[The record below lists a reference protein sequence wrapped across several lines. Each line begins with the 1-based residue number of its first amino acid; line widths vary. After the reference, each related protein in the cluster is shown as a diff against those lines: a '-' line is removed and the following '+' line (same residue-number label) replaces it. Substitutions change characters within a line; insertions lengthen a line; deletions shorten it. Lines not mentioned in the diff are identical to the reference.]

1 MMDGKTYIVRSLK
14 YLVWLL
20 LLFTL
25 VFTLMLAT
33 GTSRA
38 DAGRDL
44 AELFG
49 SQRGRL
55 MLAVIVV
62 VAAFYPKFGFARRTV
77 AADFTGDRE
86 LILSTFRANRFFAGS
101 GTGRDDDLPGFVA
114 AEKGFAAVGRPDRR
128 NRCGRFRRVGRH
140 SQGGRESGVP
150 APVAHRKLTGFRK
163 CVKIWL

>member
-62 VAAFYPKFGFARRTV
+62 VAAFTR
-77 AADFTGDRE
+77 
-86 LILSTFRANRFFAGS
+86 NS
-101 GTGRDDDLPGFVA
+101 GLPG
-114 AEKGFAAVGRPDRR
+114 GRWRPIL
-128 NRCGRFRRVGRH
+128 
-140 SQGGRESGVP
+140 
-150 APVAHRKLTGFRK
+150 PVT
-163 CVKIWL
+163 VS

>member
-62 VAAFYPKFGFARRTV
+62 VAA
-77 AADFTGDRE
+77 DFTGDRE
-86 LILSTFRANRFFAGS
+86 LILSTFRANGFSLVREQDGTMVFRASSPLKRALLLWEDRIAVTDAGGS
-101 GTGRDDDLPGFVA
+101 VVLDGIRKEVVK
-114 AEKGFAAVGRPDRR
+114 AE
-128 NRCGRFRRVGRH
+128 FRLRSH
-140 SQGGRESGVP
+140 IEN
-150 APVAHRKLTGFRK
+150 
-163 CVKIWL
+163 

>member
-1 MMDGKTYIVRSLK
+1 MRIMMDGKTYIVRSLK

-49 SQRGRL
+49 SSWRL
-55 MLAVIVV
+55 
-62 VAAFYPKFGFARRTV
+62 
-77 AADFTGDRE
+77 FTR
-86 LILSTFRANRFFAGS
+86 NS
-101 GTGRDDDLPGFVA
+101 GLPG
-114 AEKGFAAVGRPDRR
+114 GRWRPIL
-128 NRCGRFRRVGRH
+128 
-140 SQGGRESGVP
+140 
-150 APVAHRKLTGFRK
+150 PVT
-163 CVKIWL
+163 VS

>member
-86 LILSTFRANRFFAGS
+86 LILSTFRANGFSLVREQD
-101 GTGRDDDLPGFVA
+101 GTMVFRASSPL
-114 AEKGFAAVGRPDRR
+114 GRPDRR

>member
-1 MMDGKTYIVRSLK
+1 MRIMMDGKTYIVRSLK

-62 VAAFYPKFGFARRTV
+62 VAAFYPKFGV
-77 AADFTGDRE
+77 CPADG
-86 LILSTFRANRFFAGS
+86 G
-101 GTGRDDDLPGFVA
+101 
-114 AEKGFAAVGRPDRR
+114 
-128 NRCGRFRRVGRH
+128 GRFYR
-140 SQGGRESGVP
+140 
-150 APVAHRKLTGFRK
+150 
-163 CVKIWL
+163 

>member
-14 YLVWLL
+14 YLVWRL
-20 LLFTL
+20 LLFTR

-86 LILSTFRANRFFAGS
+86 LILSTFRANGFSLVREQDGTMVFRASSPLKRALLLWEDRIAVTDAGGS
-101 GTGRDDDLPGFVA
+101 VVLDGIRKEVVK
-114 AEKGFAAVGRPDRR
+114 AE
-128 NRCGRFRRVGRH
+128 FRLRSH
-140 SQGGRESGVP
+140 IEN
-150 APVAHRKLTGFRK
+150 
-163 CVKIWL
+163 

>member
-86 LILSTFRANRFFAGS
+86 LILSTFRVFRASSPLKRALLLWEDRIAVTDAGGS
-101 GTGRDDDLPGFVA
+101 VVLDGIRKEVVK
-114 AEKGFAAVGRPDRR
+114 AE
-128 NRCGRFRRVGRH
+128 FRLRSH
-140 SQGGRESGVP
+140 IEN
-150 APVAHRKLTGFRK
+150 
-163 CVKIWL
+163 

>member
-62 VAAFYPKFGFARRTV
+62 VAAFYPKFGFARNVLRINSRSPVKSAATV
-77 AADFTGDRE
+77 R
-86 LILSTFRANRFFAGS
+86 RANPNFG
-101 GTGRDDDLPGFVA
+101 
-114 AEKGFAAVGRPDRR
+114 
-128 NRCGRFRRVGRH
+128 
-140 SQGGRESGVP
+140 
-150 APVAHRKLTGFRK
+150 
-163 CVKIWL
+163 

>member
-1 MMDGKTYIVRSLK
+1 
-14 YLVWLL
+14 
-20 LLFTL
+20 
-25 VFTLMLAT
+25 MLAT

-77 AADFTGDRE
+77 AADFTGDR
-86 LILSTFRANRFFAGS
+86 
-101 GTGRDDDLPGFVA
+101 
-114 AEKGFAAVGRPDRR
+114 
-128 NRCGRFRRVGRH
+128 
-140 SQGGRESGVP
+140 
-150 APVAHRKLTGFRK
+150 
-163 CVKIWL
+163 

>member
-77 AADFTGDRE
+77 AADFTGDRVPGK
-86 LILSTFRANRFFAGS
+86 RFFAGS
-101 GTGRDDDLPGFVA
+101 GTGRDDGLPGFVA

>member
-86 LILSTFRANRFFAGS
+86 LILSTFRANGFS
-101 GTGRDDDLPGFVA
+101 LVRDDGLPGFVA

>member
-62 VAAFYPKFGFARRTV
+62 VAAFYPKFGLAR
-77 AADFTGDRE
+77 RE
-86 LILSTFRANRFFAGS
+86 LILSTFRANGFSLVREQDGTMVFRASSPLKRALLLWEDRIAVTDAGGS
-101 GTGRDDDLPGFVA
+101 VVLDGIRKEVVK
-114 AEKGFAAVGRPDRR
+114 AE
-128 NRCGRFRRVGRH
+128 FRLRSH
-140 SQGGRESGVP
+140 IEN
-150 APVAHRKLTGFRK
+150 
-163 CVKIWL
+163 

>member
-1 MMDGKTYIVRSLK
+1 MRIMMDGKTYIDRSLK

-62 VAAFYPKFGFARRTV
+62 VAVCP
-77 AADFTGDRE
+77 ADG
-86 LILSTFRANRFFAGS
+86 G
-101 GTGRDDDLPGFVA
+101 
-114 AEKGFAAVGRPDRR
+114 
-128 NRCGRFRRVGRH
+128 GRFYR
-140 SQGGRESGVP
+140 
-150 APVAHRKLTGFRK
+150 
-163 CVKIWL
+163 

>member
-86 LILSTFRANRFFAGS
+86 LILSTFRANGFSLVREQD
-101 GTGRDDDLPGFVA
+101 GTMVF
-114 AEKGFAAVGRPDRR
+114 R

>member
-1 MMDGKTYIVRSLK
+1 
-14 YLVWLL
+14 
-20 LLFTL
+20 
-25 VFTLMLAT
+25 MLAT

-86 LILSTFRANRFFAGS
+86 LILSTFRANGFSLVREQDGTMVFRASSPLKRALLLWEDRIAVTDAGGSVVLDGIRKEVVKAEFRSGRTSKTDRFS
-101 GTGRDDDLPGFVA
+101 EMRKDLV
-114 AEKGFAAVGRPDRR
+114 VNNMIRI
-128 NRCGRFRRVGRH
+128 
-140 SQGGRESGVP
+140 P
-150 APVAHRKLTGFRK
+150 ALGIKK
-163 CVKIWL
+163 

>member
-86 LILSTFRANRFFAGS
+86 LILSTFRANPVFRWFGNR
-101 GTGRDDDLPGFVA
+101 TGR
-114 AEKGFAAVGRPDRR
+114 
-128 NRCGRFRRVGRH
+128 
-140 SQGGRESGVP
+140 
-150 APVAHRKLTGFRK
+150 
-163 CVKIWL
+163 

>member
-62 VAAFYPKFGFARRTV
+62 VAAFYPKVGFA
-77 AADFTGDRE
+77 RE
-86 LILSTFRANRFFAGS
+86 LILSTFRANGFSLVREQDGTMVFRASSPLKRALLLWEDRIAVTDAGGS
-101 GTGRDDDLPGFVA
+101 VVLDGIRKEVVK
-114 AEKGFAAVGRPDRR
+114 AE
-128 NRCGRFRRVGRH
+128 FRLRSH
-140 SQGGRESGVP
+140 IEN
-150 APVAHRKLTGFRK
+150 
-163 CVKIWL
+163 